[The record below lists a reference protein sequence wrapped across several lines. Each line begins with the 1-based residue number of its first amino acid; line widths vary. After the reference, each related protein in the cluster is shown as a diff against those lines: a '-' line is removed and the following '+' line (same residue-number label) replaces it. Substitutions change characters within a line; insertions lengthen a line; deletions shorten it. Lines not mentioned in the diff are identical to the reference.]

1 MMTKTSEAVDDGDRL
16 KLIDAFCEFN
26 PIPQRTYIKCNAI
39 KDFPS
44 SDSSKKVCGN
54 LLFLY
59 CAYHNFLI
67 PSISAALVNQWL
79 QTF

>member
-16 KLIDAFCEFN
+16 KLIDAFCEFY

-44 SDSSKKVCGN
+44 SDSSKKV
-54 LLFLY
+54 LATYFFY
-59 CAYHNFLI
+59 TVLI
-67 PSISAALVNQWL
+67 II
-79 QTF
+79 F